1 MSDRWMAL
9 CCRLPGWA
17 EEGLGRLAEAME
29 ALPKPRLPAWA
40 LPATAAAA
48 DNAQAEPTAVSGSE
62 GGGAPAAAA

>member
-1 MSDRWMAL
+1 MSDRWMVL

-17 EEGLGRLAEAME
+17 EEGLGRLAEAVE

-40 LPATAAAA
+40 LPATAAAEV
-48 DNAQAEPTAVSGSE
+48 QAEPTAASGSE